1 MKEVKTEM
9 REMVNQISLHHAE
22 ETTKKLDRKMDT
34 QDSRIKKEIRDK
46 FIEFDEQMI
55 TITDYC
61 KKQMNKVQNDFQ
73 EDIRSMQKLRA
84 RDRSDYDLIFD
95 KQLQKINYN
104 KGVIDHHQGYF
115 ETFATSIS
123 LITENLN
130 MQMEGENADINDRNI
145 MSLYGQQDKLPHLT
159 DHHKNPKMLAEHN
172 KKLLR
177 IGIDKEYEHKDSL
190 LNLKFSEK

>member
-73 EDIRSMQKLRA
+73 EDIRSM
-84 RDRSDYDLIFD
+84 
-95 KQLQKINYN
+95 
-104 KGVIDHHQGYF
+104 
-115 ETFATSIS
+115 
-123 LITENLN
+123 
-130 MQMEGENADINDRNI
+130 
-145 MSLYGQQDKLPHLT
+145 
-159 DHHKNPKMLAEHN
+159 
-172 KKLLR
+172 
-177 IGIDKEYEHKDSL
+177 
-190 LNLKFSEK
+190 